1 MGLENM
7 GGRGQIHRDDKDLQ
21 MILSG
26 SQETR
31 VWEGVQACLHTV
43 SSRPALSSVS
53 GSPGA

>member
-21 MILSG
+21 MTLSG
-26 SQETR
+26 TQEMR

-43 SSRPALSSVS
+43 SSQPALSSVS